1 VVGTAFFQDNG
12 RHSIPR
18 DIPRK
23 DIMAH
28 DFAKTRRRA
37 APEQARQKQAPTPPA
52 RNMLFTG
59 LITGAV
65 LGFFSF
71 FLIYLSGVLPPV
83 GNMSAEAVASNEAE
97 QAAAQQRRNE
107 ELEQAA
113 TRLQLEFYKELPN
126 YELIVD
132 NMPQASAATVV
143 ATTGAQS
150 APTPVTV
157 SGTAGAIDTALAV
170 QTPDSGAA
178 VIEAMPQP
186 AATLSAVPAEV
197 PTDVQTGVQTE
208 MQTSTAAVR
217 ESGFMIQAGAFQQEN
232 SAVAQSDRLLGLG
245 LFSRV
250 KQEALLGKTLFLVQV
265 GPFDTR
271 EQVAQAEGILR
282 SNGIDSIRMGLSP

>member
-1 VVGTAFFQDNG
+1 VVGTAVFQDNG
-12 RHSIPR
+12 RHSLPRNIPS
-18 DIPRK
+18 K

-37 APEQARQKQAPTPPA
+37 APEQARQKPAPTPPA

-71 FLIYLSGVLPPV
+71 FLIYLSGILPPV

-143 ATTGAQS
+143 ATNGAQAALTPLA
-150 APTPVTV
+150 APD
-157 SGTAGAIDTALAV
+157 TAGAIDTALTV
-170 QTPDSGAA
+170 QTPPSGAA
-178 VIEAMPQP
+178 VIAAMPMPQP
-186 AATLSAVPAEV
+186 AATLSTVPAEV
-197 PTDVQTGVQTE
+197 PTEVQTE
-208 MQTSTAAVR
+208 MQASTAAGR
-217 ESGFMIQAGAFQQEN
+217 ESGFMIQAGAFQQEI

-282 SNGIDSIRMGLSP
+282 SNGIDSIRMGLSQ

>member
-1 VVGTAFFQDNG
+1 VVGAAFFQDNG
-12 RHSIPR
+12 RHSTPR
-18 DIPRK
+18 KIPRK

-83 GNMSAEAVASNEAE
+83 GNMSAEAVASNAAE

-150 APTPVTV
+150 APTPVAVT
-157 SGTAGAIDTALAV
+157 GTAGAIDTALAV
-170 QTPDSGAA
+170 QPPESGAT
-178 VIEAMPQP
+178 VIDAMPQP

-197 PTDVQTGVQTE
+197 PTDVQTE
-208 MQTSTAAVR
+208 MQASTALVR